1 MITTYLA
8 VSAVEIIVGA
18 VVALIVVG
26 GFGLYLY
33 RKIKAK
39 KSGNGGCC
47 SGDCCS
53 CGGCS
58 VLFKKKDDDKKDA
71 QDRLDK

>member
-1 MITTYLA
+1 MIVTLA
-8 VSAVEIIVGA
+8 VEPVEIIVG
-18 VVALIVVG
+18 VIVAIVVLG

-39 KSGNGGCC
+39 KNGGGCC

-58 VLFKKKDDDKKDA
+58 VSFKKKEKHEDKED
-71 QDRLDK
+71 